1 MVNSYSPSF
10 GRFSRG
16 AYLTLFLLVSFSC
29 SVWGQ
34 GFGTIVGTVTDQSG
48 AVVAG
53 AKVTVTDPAT
63 GQSRDEATNAQGYY
77 VVPSLKP
84 APYDVSVSASGFGVA
99 TQKGV
104 TLLADQT
111 ATVNIALAL
120 GKTAETV
127 LVTGEP
133 PQVNTTTATMSEV
146 VEQRRVVDL
155 PLNGRNA
162 ATLLLVVAGATP
174 APASDVDQGNTKT
187 FPGAV
192 TVSTNGSRQNQ
203 VSYRLDGANNND
215 LYTNTNQPF
224 PFPDALQEFS
234 VQTSNYGARYGGNA
248 GGVVNVVT
256 KSGTNSLHGDVF
268 EFNRNA
274 VFNARNFFAPTRDQL
289 KRNQFGGTIGGPVYI
304 PKLYNGKDKTF
315 FFFGYQG
322 TRIRN
327 VGNPQSATLPTA
339 AERTGDFSAL
349 LNGTNPANPFR
360 RSIQLR
366 DKNGNVLPGN
376 IIPSSLFDPAA
387 INFFKYVPVPT
398 STNGTTFFS
407 QPIGQNFKE
416 FLTRGDHS
424 FSEHD
429 RLSLRYFYDQFDN
442 QGYIDPKNVLSYQNF
457 TTIISQNALVAETHI
472 FGAGAVN
479 EFRASFS
486 RETSVRGPANG
497 SIGLTD
503 LGVNIY
509 QPSTGKLIEGINVN
523 GYFNPGQT
531 DPASFIRNQYNL
543 SDDFNLVR
551 GRHTISFG
559 GSASR
564 AQVLLRNQFRTSGQ
578 YTFTADLTGDGLAS
592 FMQGYIRTFT
602 QGFGEFKDNLINT
615 YSLYV
620 QDDFHVS
627 RKLTVNFGLRYD
639 PFFPWMEQKNRIE
652 QFAPE
657 NYYKGVKSQ
666 VYVNAPPGLLFPG
679 DPGVP
684 RWGATASLNNFSPR
698 LGFAYDLT
706 GDGKTS
712 IRGGAGSFYDAIQ
725 SGIAN
730 NRTVDL
736 TPFSPQLSLTTPAGT
751 FSNPYIGITNPF
763 PAQFP
768 PPRNAAFPA
777 PVLVVTYD
785 PANGGKQL
793 TPTVYNW
800 NVSLERQLSSTW
812 LLRLAYVGS
821 RSTHL
826 QESVELNPAVYGPG
840 ATAGNTDARRAFRN
854 YGSISQASQDINSIY
869 HSAQVTVQ
877 KRLSHGVSLLA
888 NYTWAKSLDTLP
900 AGMAISTIDQSSYSA
915 IPWSFPG
922 RHQNDYGPSE
932 FDRTHRF
939 ILSYVWDLPKLTGHS
954 AWLRYTVGGWQWTG
968 IFTAQNGAPFTVR
981 AGTDRSLTG
990 LGSDR
995 ASFVGNV
1002 DPYGGNAC
1010 GNTAP
1015 CVNFLN
1021 PAAFTVAP
1029 LGQFG
1034 NVGKGSLRGPNY
1046 INVDSGLFKDIPVK
1060 SEAVRFQFRAEFF
1073 NVFNRVNYDL
1083 PAGDSRTPA
1092 YNGANFGSLN
1102 RALERE
1108 RIGQLA
1114 LKLLF

>member
-1 MVNSYSPSF
+1 MTNSCAQSLMQLVKRSCLP
-10 GRFSRG
+10 
-16 AYLTLFLLVSFSC
+16 LFFLSLLCAPIF
-29 SVWGQ
+29 GQ

-48 AVVAG
+48 AVVPG

-63 GQSRDEATNAQGYY
+63 GQSRAENTNAQGYY

-84 APYDVSVSASGFGVA
+84 APYDISISASGFGDY

-104 TLLADQT
+104 VLQADQS
-111 ATVNIALAL
+111 ATVNAALSV
-120 GKTAETV
+120 GKTSESV

-174 APASDVDQGNTKT
+174 APGTDVDQGNTKT

-256 KSGTNSLHGDVF
+256 KSGTNGLHGDAF
-268 EFNRNA
+268 EFDRNA
-274 VFNARNFFAPTRDQL
+274 VFNARNFFAPARDQL
-289 KRNQFGGTIGGPVYI
+289 KRNQFGGTIGGPVII

-327 VGNPQSATLPTA
+327 IGGVQNVTLPTA
-339 AERTGDFSAL
+339 AERGGNFSAL
-349 LNGTNPANPFR
+349 LDAANPANPFR
-360 RSIQLR
+360 RAIQLR
-366 DKNGNVLPGN
+366 DRNGNLLAGN
-376 IIPSSLFDPAA
+376 IIPSTLFDPAA
-387 INFFKYVPVPT
+387 INFFKYIPVP
-398 STNGTTFFS
+398 SSANGVTFFS
-407 QPIGQNFKE
+407 QPIAQNFKE

-442 QGYIDPKNVLSYQNF
+442 QGYIDPTNVLSYQNF
-457 TTIISQNALVAETHI
+457 TTIISQNALIAETHI

-479 EFRASFS
+479 EFRASLS
-486 RETSVRGPANG
+486 RETSVRGPAIG

-503 LGVNIY
+503 LGVSIY
-509 QPSTGKLIEGINVN
+509 QPATAKTLEGINVN
-523 GYFNPGQT
+523 NYFNPSQT

-543 SDDFNLVR
+543 SDDFNLVH

-559 GSASR
+559 GSAIR
-564 AQVLLRNQFRTSGQ
+564 AQVLLRNQFRTSGS
-578 YTFTADLTGDGLAS
+578 YTFTADTTGDALAS
-592 FMQGYIRTFT
+592 FEQGYIRTFT
-602 QGFGEFKDNLINT
+602 QGFGEFKDNLVTT
-615 YSLYV
+615 YNLYL

-627 RKLTVNFGLRYD
+627 RRLTVNLGVRYD

-652 QFAPE
+652 QFTPE
-657 NYYKGVKSQ
+657 NYYKNVRSQ
-666 VYVNAPPGLLFPG
+666 VYVNAPAGLLFPG
-679 DPGVP
+679 DPGMP
-684 RWGATASLNNFSPR
+684 RWGASPSINNFSPR

-712 IRGGAGSFYDAIQ
+712 IRGGAGSFYDSIV
-725 SGIAN
+725 SGIVN

-736 TPFSPQLSLTTPAGT
+736 TPFSPQFALTTPQGR
-751 FSNPYIGITNPF
+751 FSNPYLGFANPY
-763 PAQFP
+763 PAPFP
-768 PPRNAAFPA
+768 PPKNALFPS

-793 TPTVYNW
+793 TPAVYNW
-800 NVSLERQLSSTW
+800 NVSIERQLSSTW

-840 ATAGNTDARRAFRN
+840 ATASNTDARRRFTG
-854 YGSISQASQDINSIY
+854 YGSISQGSYDINSIY
-869 HSAQVTVQ
+869 HSAQVTLQ
-877 KRLSHGVSLLA
+877 KRLSHGISLLA
-888 NYTWAKSLDTLP
+888 NYTWAKSLDDLP
-900 AGMAISTIDQSSYSA
+900 ANMAISTIDQGNYSA
-915 IPWSFPG
+915 VPWNFPG

-939 ILSYVWDLPKLTGHS
+939 ILSYVWDLPKFTGHS
-954 AWLRYTVGGWQWTG
+954 AWLRYTVGGWEWTG

-990 LGSDR
+990 LSTDR

-1002 DPYGGNAC
+1002 DPYSGNSC

-1029 LGQFG
+1029 TGQFG

-1046 INVDSGLFKDIPVK
+1046 FNVDSGLFKEFPIK

-1073 NVFNRVNYDL
+1073 NVFNRVNYNL
-1083 PAGDSRTPA
+1083 PSGNSTVPSF
-1092 YNGANFGSLN
+1092 NGSNFGSLN
-1102 RALERE
+1102 QAQDP

>member
-1 MVNSYSPSF
+1 MTNSFAQPSRLLK
-10 GRFSRG
+10 RFCLPLL
-16 AYLTLFLLVSFSC
+16 ALLTLSSALF
-29 SVWGQ
+29 GQ

-53 AKVTVTDPAT
+53 AKVTIADPAT
-63 GQSRDEATNAQGYY
+63 GQSRDETTNAQGYY

-127 LVTGEP
+127 LVTAEP

-162 ATLLLVVAGATP
+162 ATLLLVVAGANQ
-174 APASDVDQGNTKT
+174 APGSDVDQGNTKT

-256 KSGTNSLHGDVF
+256 KSGTNSLHGDAF
-268 EFNRNA
+268 EFVRNGE
-274 VFNARNFFAPTRDQL
+274 FNARNFFAPARDQL
-289 KRNQFGGTIGGPVYI
+289 KRNQFGGTIGGPVVI

-322 TRIRN
+322 TRLRN
-327 VGNPQSATLPTA
+327 VGNVQNATLPTA

-349 LNGTNPANPFR
+349 LNAASPANPFR
-360 RSIQLR
+360 RAIQLR
-366 DKNGNVLPGN
+366 DKNNNLLPGN
-376 IIPSSLFDPAA
+376 IIPSRLFDPAA
-387 INFFKYVPVPT
+387 INFFKYIPVPT
-398 STNGTTFFS
+398 SANGTTFFS
-407 QPIGQNFKE
+407 QPIAQNFKE

-442 QGYIDPKNVLSYQNF
+442 QGFIDPSNVLSYQNF
-457 TTIISQNALVAETHI
+457 TTIISQNALVSETHI

-486 RETSVRGPANG
+486 RETSVRGPAEG
-497 SIGLTD
+497 SIGLAD

-509 QPSTGKLIEGINVN
+509 QPPTAKTLEGINVN
-523 GYFNPGQT
+523 GYFNPSQT

-559 GSASR
+559 GSAIR
-564 AQVLLRNQFRTSGQ
+564 AQVLLRNQFRTSGS
-578 YTFTADLTGDGLAS
+578 YTFTSDQTGDALAS

-602 QGFGEFKDNLINT
+602 QGYGEFKDNLVNT
-615 YSLYV
+615 YNLYL

-627 RKLTVNFGLRYD
+627 RRLTLNLGVRYD
-639 PFFPWMEQKNRIE
+639 PFFPWQERKNRVE
-652 QFAPE
+652 QFTPA
-657 NYYKGVKSQ
+657 NYYAGVKSQ
-666 VYVNAPPGLLFPG
+666 VYVKAPAGLLFPG
-679 DPGVP
+679 DTGVP
-684 RWGATASLNNFSPR
+684 KWGSKGSYNNFSPR
-698 LGFAYDLT
+698 IGFAYDLT
-706 GDGKTS
+706 GDGRTS

-725 SGIAN
+725 SGIVN
-730 NRTVDL
+730 NRFVDV
-736 TPFSPQLSLTTPAGT
+736 TPFSPQFALTTPAGR
-751 FSNPYIGITNPF
+751 FSNPYLGFPVPY

-768 PPRNAAFPA
+768 PPKDAPFQP

-785 PANGGKQL
+785 TANGGRQA
-793 TPTVYNW
+793 TPVAYNW

-812 LLRLAYVGS
+812 LLRMAYVGS

-826 QESVELNPAVYGPG
+826 QEAVELNPAIYTPG
-840 ATAGNTDARRAFRN
+840 STASTDARRAFRD

-869 HSAQVTVQ
+869 HSAQFTIQ
-877 KRLSHGVSLLA
+877 KRLSHGISMLA
-888 NYTWAKSLDTLP
+888 NYTWSKSLDDLP
-900 AGMAISTIDQSSYSA
+900 ANMAVSTVDQSNYSA

-932 FDRTHRF
+932 FDHTHRF
-939 ILSYVWDLPKLTGHS
+939 ILSYVWDLPKLAGHS
-954 AWLRYTVGGWQWTG
+954 ALLRYTVGGWQWTG
-968 IFTAQNGAPFTVR
+968 IATAQSGAPFTVR
-981 AGTDRSLTG
+981 SGTDRSQTG
-990 LGSDR
+990 IGADR
-995 ASFVGNV
+995 MSFTGTVS
-1002 DPYGGNAC
+1002 PYGGNAC
-1010 GNTAP
+1010 GTTAP

-1021 PAAFTVAP
+1021 PAAFTLPPA
-1029 LGQFG
+1029 GGFG
-1034 NVGKGSLRGPNY
+1034 NVGKGSLRGPNLFT
-1046 INVDSGLFKDIPVK
+1046 IDTGLFKEFPVK
-1060 SEAVRFQFRAEFF
+1060 SESVRFQFRAEFF
-1073 NVFNRVNYDL
+1073 NVLNRTNFNL
-1083 PAGDSRTPA
+1083 PAGNSTVPSSSA
-1092 YNGANFGSLN
+1092 SGFGTLN
-1102 RALERE
+1102 QAMDP

-1114 LKLLF
+1114 LKLIF